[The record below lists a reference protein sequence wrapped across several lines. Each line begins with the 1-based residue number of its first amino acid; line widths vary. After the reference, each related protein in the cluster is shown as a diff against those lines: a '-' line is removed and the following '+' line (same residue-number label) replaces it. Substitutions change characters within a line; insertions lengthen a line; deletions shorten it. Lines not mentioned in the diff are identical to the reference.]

1 MDDLELYAN
10 ADICK
15 SCVTAFVSL
24 RYCCRKSP
32 FFMDVNQ
39 FASESR
45 SPEHKITDGTSKVA
59 VPQKKIFLYL
69 LLSDLLL
76 LQIQSILPRSSVQR
90 KKKSYWLVF
99 CFNKIL
105 PTLVYVEI
113 PIVNLDS
120 GFRIFNFIL
129 SGIRIDIKKWLLFLI
144 QN

>member
-10 ADICK
+10 ADVCK
-15 SCVTAFVSL
+15 SCVTASISL

-90 KKKSYWLVF
+90 KKIGSSFYARVF
-99 CFNKIL
+99 LKNE
-105 PTLVYVEI
+105 PEHA
-113 PIVNLDS
+113 
-120 GFRIFNFIL
+120 
-129 SGIRIDIKKWLLFLI
+129 
-144 QN
+144 